1 MKTLSEKEFNGFN
14 VNAMFTERAERAKKE
29 LSPLMQEIRKYIP
42 QAEYGYHVVSGEYPA
57 FYGVRIEFTYNGIR
71 FHVYKINK
79 ENKYRIAADM
89 EHFEYVNRYDI
100 ERAGSQY
107 EKPCNIGVFTA
118 KKINDWINYYTQIYR
133 QVEQENVENS
143 KKVADFLKSIENE
156 PVRWEGNNHSKGTII
171 RNGLRFTF
179 YIEEGHL
186 YFELSLS
193 YRGTA
198 DYDTFRLI
206 ADNRYIPK
214 GNY

>member
-1 MKTLSEKEFNGFN
+1 
-14 VNAMFTERAERAKKE
+14 
-29 LSPLMQEIRKYIP
+29 MQEIRKYIP
-42 QAEYGYHVVSGEYPA
+42 QAEYGYHVESGEYPA

-71 FHVYKINK
+71 FHVCKIYK

-100 ERAGSQY
+100 ERAGNQY

-118 KKINDWINYYTQIYR
+118 KKINDWINYCTQIYR

-179 YIEEGHL
+179 YIEKGHL
-186 YFELSLS
+186 SFELSLS